1 MSFSQEK
8 TFLQIL
14 QLYCG
19 VDFILTVCRVFK
31 VEAVRFCV
39 FVIDEVPGIAEE
51 EGIGSWAKGGVES
64 SA

>member
-51 EGIGSWAKGGVES
+51 EGIGS
-64 SA
+64 